1 MALTR
6 DYDVPGTGLTVTGAY
21 FVISRIELVKRT
33 ADIPDP
39 TGSAVRDDSNRVDW
53 AAGYIGQLTIDVYA
67 SSAARLAGNIPIGSD
82 GSRPEQYQFMLDIFS
97 STGIMEQAYTYLK
110 TLPYYAAATDA

>member
-6 DYDVPGTGLTVTGAY
+6 DYDVPGTGLTVSGAY
-21 FVISRIELVKRT
+21 FVISRIELIKRIV
-33 ADIPDP
+33 DIPDP
-39 TGSAVRDDSNRVDW
+39 TENAIRNDSNRVDW
-53 AAGYIGQLTIDVYA
+53 SSGYIAQITINVYA
-67 SSAARLAGNIPIGSD
+67 NSAARTAGRNPVGSD
-82 GSRPEQYQFMLDIFS
+82 GTYPEQYRFMLDISS